1 MNIDELNS
9 QARELI
15 AKVIRDNDK
24 NTAINQVLQIVD
36 KMIEVSVSDAV
47 RKTQERDLYIA
58 NNGHAPED

>member
-15 AKVIRDNDK
+15 ANVIRDNDK
-24 NTAINQVLQIVD
+24 DTAINQVLQIVD

>member
-24 NTAINQVLQIVD
+24 DTAINQVLQIVD
-36 KMIEVSVSDAV
+36 KMIEGSVSDAV